1 MTPLAPTAAA
11 ALTRFRVLAWLVGVM
26 LLALVAAMAVKYIG
40 GEPELVTRV
49 SPVHG
54 FLYIVYLVAVLDLGR
69 RVRWGMRRTVLVM
82 LGGTVPF
89 LSFVLERRVA
99 RELVEAPT
107 PQPRD
112 PLPRP

>member
-1 MTPLAPTAAA
+1 MTSLAPPTAA

-26 LLALVAAMAVKYIG
+26 LLALVAAMGVKYIG
-40 GEPELVTRV
+40 GEPELVARV

-54 FLYIVYLVAVLDLGR
+54 FLYMVYLVAVLDLGR

-89 LSFVLERRVA
+89 LSFALERRVA
-99 RELVEAPT
+99 RELVEAPARR
-107 PQPRD
+107 PRE